1 MRLSCLKALLP
12 VVALTMAC
20 HESTAPPRMVS
31 GVYLLES
38 VNGQPVPAIV
48 VAGQAD
54 TNFVLSATV
63 TLDPAGNA
71 VTAEHWRYVYQPNQT
86 EEGTLTL
93 RLEYRITDH
102 SITIGSFQ
110 PCPANA
116 MCIGNRVGK
125 LIGTTLTLAYENP
138 TAPLY
143 LYRLEPSL

>member
-1 MRLSCLKALLP
+1 MRLSRLKALFP

-31 GVYLLES
+31 GLYVLES

-48 VAGQAD
+48 AAGQAD

-63 TLDPAGNA
+63 SLDPAGNA
-71 VTAEHWRYVYQPNQT
+71 VTAEHWRYVHQPNQT
-86 EEGTLTL
+86 EEGTLIL
-93 RLEYRITDH
+93 RQEYRITDH
-102 SITIGSFQ
+102 SITVGSFK

-116 MCIGNRVGK
+116 ICIGNRVGK
-125 LIGTTLTLAYENP
+125 LTGTTLTLAYENP